1 MNDGKL
7 LHLLAHFKK
16 LIVIES
22 NIFSDSKPYI
32 FSLFQGGGGTSL
44 VSGVFFS
51 SFAGGVGF
59 GLCFVFNFELG
70 QWNFA
75 CH

>member
-32 FSLFQGGGGTSL
+32 FSLFQGGGHFASFR
-44 VSGVFFS
+44 VFF
-51 SFAGGVGF
+51 
-59 GLCFVFNFELG
+59 
-70 QWNFA
+70 Q
-75 CH
+75 